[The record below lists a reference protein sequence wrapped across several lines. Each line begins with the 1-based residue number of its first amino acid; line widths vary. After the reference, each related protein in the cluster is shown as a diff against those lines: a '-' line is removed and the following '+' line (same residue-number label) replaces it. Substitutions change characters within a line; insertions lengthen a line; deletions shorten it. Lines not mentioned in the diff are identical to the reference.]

1 MRKGVEN
8 MTVRKYESV
17 AARQKAY
24 RARKQVVA
32 DARVKAGFSP
42 FPSPAP
48 THSLQYRA
56 WRTTIAAAN
65 EAIERV
71 YEEINEW
78 MQERSERWHES
89 DRGYALQADYERLEE
104 VLSQIA
110 DLDVLVSPAL
120 FRPAGSIAGDNLER
134 DHSPAAIAE
143 AFAPVRHP
151 DYSEEGR

>member
-1 MRKGVEN
+1 MP
-8 MTVRKYESV
+8 VRKYADE
-17 AARQKAY
+17 AANMRAY
-24 RARKQVVA
+24 RARKKVVK
-32 DARVKAGFSP
+32 DARVAAGFSP

-48 THSLQYRA
+48 TPSRQYHA

-65 EAIERV
+65 AALERV
-71 YEEINEW
+71 YEEVNEW

-120 FRPAGSIAGDNLER
+120 FHSAERPDADPLER
-134 DHSPAAIAE
+134 DHSPRRSPRPSPLCGIRTIAK
-143 AFAPVRHP
+143 
-151 DYSEEGR
+151 